1 MANKSIYMAPLT
13 PYLMKPFKITILQQ
27 SLTCISLIRSCSWHL
42 RTTLRDLQCALMPM
56 RRLSSNINWWKTVLT
71 IKQYQMVLFAP
82 VVIILALIAMQHPI
96 LKHQTLP
103 TLPTLRTPNTTTG
116 SSASAST
123 PFPMAAIIGI
133 AVGVVGISVSIQ
145 LLWFWLFQLV

>member
-103 TLPTLRTPNTTTG
+103 TLPTLRTLLIQHRPTLPIRHQPTRPIQHRIQQQDQVHLHQL
-116 SSASAST
+116 
-123 PFPMAAIIGI
+123 PFP
-133 AVGVVGISVSIQ
+133 
-145 LLWFWLFQLV
+145 WLP